1 MKIAVTYENGN
12 VFQHFG
18 HTEKVKIYSIENGKI
33 VSEKIEDTSAT
44 GHSLLVEFLKNND
57 VKVLICGGIGQGA
70 VNALTEAGI
79 ELYSGNEGNADN
91 IVKTYIEGN
100 LKQNNES
107 NCNHHNSE
115 HDCEG
120 HDNCSCEK

>member
-1 MKIAVTYENGN
+1 MKIAVTYDNGN

-18 HTEKVKIYSIENGKI
+18 HTEKVKIYIIENGKI

-57 VKVLICGGIGQGA
+57 IKVLICGGIGQGA
-70 VNALTEAGI
+70 VNALTEVGI
-79 ELYSGNEGNADN
+79 ELYSGNEGNAN
-91 IVKTYIEGN
+91 EIVKSYIEGK
-100 LKQNNES
+100 LEQNSAS
-107 NCNHHNSE
+107 NCNHHNDN
-115 HDCEG
+115 HNCEG

>member
-33 VSEKIEDTSAT
+33 VSEKLEDTSAT

-57 VKVLICGGIGQGA
+57 IKVLICGGIGQGA
-70 VNALTEAGI
+70 VNALTEAEI
-79 ELYSGNEGNADN
+79 ELYSGNEGNADD
-91 IVKTYIEGN
+91 IVKMYIEGN
-100 LKQNNES
+100 LEQNSDS
-107 NCNHHNSE
+107 NCSHHNDE
-115 HDCEG
+115 HNCE
-120 HDNCSCEK
+120 

>member
-1 MKIAVTYENGN
+1 MKKLEEYIEIVEN
-12 VFQHFG
+12 
-18 HTEKVKIYSIENGKI
+18 S
-33 VSEKIEDTSAT
+33 
-44 GHSLLVEFLKNND
+44 
-57 VKVLICGGIGQGA
+57 
-70 VNALTEAGI
+70 
-79 ELYSGNEGNADN
+79 LYSFLP
-91 IVKTYIEGN
+91 EGN